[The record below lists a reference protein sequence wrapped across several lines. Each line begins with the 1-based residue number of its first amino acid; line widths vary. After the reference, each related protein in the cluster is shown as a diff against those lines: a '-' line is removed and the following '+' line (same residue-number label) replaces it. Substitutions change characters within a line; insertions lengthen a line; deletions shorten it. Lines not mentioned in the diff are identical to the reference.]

1 MGAAN
6 SDYRINRFPVGVRH
20 FYIVLASRRNGVDT
34 EFKEIHVTRMVRF
47 HAFGDAEVLEI
58 EDIHTA
64 EPGTGEVRIA
74 VQAIGL
80 NWADVLWRRKHYIED
95 AVLPSGLGNEA
106 AGVIDAMG
114 SGVQGLQVGDRVAVL
129 PGAHQGRYPTYGD
142 RILFPATHV
151 VKYPENLSP
160 AQAASAYM
168 AFLTGYF
175 ALFEIAHL
183 QRGDTVLVTGASSG
197 TGLAALQM
205 ARATGLMA
213 IATTRTPAKR
223 QALLEAGATQVV
235 VTEEEDVLERV
246 LALTEG
252 RGVDLVY
259 DGVGGPLFNRL
270 GEAVAHR
277 GWYLLYG
284 LSGGIDLAY
293 PVTAQFRN
301 SWNFHVYKVLE
312 FTGSSSMGLPR
323 DECAFERGMA
333 FVHKGLSDGT
343 LTVRIDRSFA
353 LTDVV
358 SAHQYMERAGHAGKV
373 VLTV

>member
-1 MGAAN
+1 V
-6 SDYRINRFPVGVRH
+6 S
-20 FYIVLASRRNGVDT
+20 
-34 EFKEIHVTRMVRF
+34 RMVRF

-64 EPGTGEVRIA
+64 EPGPGEVRIA

-106 AGVIDAMG
+106 AGVVDAVG
-114 SGVQGLQVGDRVAVL
+114 AGVQGLQVGDRVAVL
-129 PGAHQGRYPTYGD
+129 PGAHQGRYPTYGE
-142 RILFPATHV
+142 RILFPASHV
-151 VKYPENLSP
+151 VKYPENLSH

-197 TGLAALQM
+197 TGQAALQM
-205 ARATGLMA
+205 ARATGLTA
-213 IATTRTPAKR
+213 IATTRSPAKR
-223 QALLEAGATQVV
+223 QALLDAGAAHVV

-301 SWNFHVYKVLE
+301 SWHFHVYKVLE
-312 FTGSSSMGLPR
+312 FTGSASMGLPR
-323 DECAFERGMA
+323 DERAFERGMT
-333 FVHKGLSDGT
+333 FVHQGLSDGT

-358 SAHQYMERAGHAGKV
+358 SAHRYMERAGHAGKV